1 MSRKK
6 AIFFML
12 ISLVIAI
19 VFLVITLIK
28 DRKSWIGYTLMG
40 VFIFFALVF
49 YYIYRINDS
58 ITKYRKIELE
68 HFIPNH
74 PELNITSFDINKSNA
89 YIEITNY
96 DSIVYVS
103 IFNKKAYMD
112 IFTKEESEKLKYLEC
127 LEDESLKKEG
137 FMALM
142 KDKKG
147 ITIDVKNLSAEE
159 IFFKIKAN
167 LK

>member
-12 ISLVIAI
+12 ISFIIAI
-19 VFLVITLIK
+19 IFLVITLVK
-28 DRKSWIGYTLMG
+28 DRTSWIGYTLMG
-40 VFIFFALVF
+40 IFILIGLIF

-74 PELNITSFDINKSNA
+74 PELNITNFDVNKSNA
-89 YIEITNY
+89 YIEMTNN

-103 IFNKKAYMD
+103 IFNKKAYID

-137 FMALM
+137 FMNLM
-142 KDKKG
+142 QNKKG
-147 ITIDVKNLSAEE
+147 ITLDVKNLNAEE
-159 IFFKIKAN
+159 IFYKVKAS